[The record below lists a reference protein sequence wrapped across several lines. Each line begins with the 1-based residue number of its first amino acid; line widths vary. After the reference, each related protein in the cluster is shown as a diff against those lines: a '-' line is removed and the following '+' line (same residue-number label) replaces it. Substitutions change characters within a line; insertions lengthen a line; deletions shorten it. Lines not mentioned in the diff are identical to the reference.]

1 MRELSHKICSS
12 SRALADHS
20 SGVSGLASPTR
31 LDGIH
36 CFRVSAVDQID
47 KGIFYALDA
56 NCRISYEA
64 LARRFSLSAN
74 AIKKRVMKLQELGVI
89 KRFTVWLSLAMI
101 NAEMF
106 VAIASTDGSQDDEA
120 LINAIGNS
128 PMVHRVA
135 PLTNEN
141 IMFFGEYVGAQGLS
155 QLCRF
160 IRGLDGISDIEIHT
174 LLTDKGSQVQLTK
187 LQLRVLDHLR
197 DDARISI
204 VDLANRS
211 GLTARTIRRVL
222 HQLGADK
229 GTSRAFV
236 LDDRINPEYRASRE
250 PVHFRTI
257 WNWTAGASFY
267 CTAQMVYKETKG
279 NPQTLYEWLQKKF
292 PSEHWY
298 AYASASEPIL
308 FSRFFLNRIGDFE
321 PIVRKIKR
329 NQTVEHLKTLISYPQ
344 RHFPSLRELRLD
356 EMLQES
362 G

>member
-1 MRELSHKICSS
+1 M
-12 SRALADHS
+12 
-20 SGVSGLASPTR
+20 
-31 LDGIH
+31 
-36 CFRVSAVDQID
+36 SAVDQID

-64 LARRFSLSAN
+64 LARRFNLSAN

-106 VAIASTDGSQDDEA
+106 AAIASTDGSQNDEA

-128 PMVHRVA
+128 SMVHRVA

-141 IMFFGEYVGAQGLS
+141 IMIFGEYVGATGLS

-187 LQLRVLDHLR
+187 LQLRVLHHLR

-229 GTSRAFV
+229 GSTRAFV
-236 LDDRINPEYRASRE
+236 LDDRINPENRASRE

-267 CTAQMVYKETKG
+267 CTAQMVYKETKR
-279 NPQTLYEWLQKKF
+279 NPQTLFEWLEKQF
-292 PSEHWY
+292 PTEHWY

-321 PIVRKIKR
+321 PIVRKIKH
-329 NQTVEHLKTLISYPQ
+329 NPSVEHLKTLISYPQ